1 MNVKCEYEDIV
12 SLRRVFTEPPPLS
25 QREGAQ
31 PRVRSVKLTEE
42 EQRRREDEEAQ
53 RRLEE
58 EALRTRKAKP
68 GPGPARPSSL
78 AEDAFDAKGKAGRS
92 SKAKGAKKTPSHV
105 DNAFAFL
112 AGACEDDASEDDGEE
127 AWEAAILSLEQG
139 QKKAPRGAPRRA
151 PVEAPSSSAAPKRK
165 PPRTGAWV
173 QKAFMALGCDKDD
186 SDESEEEE
194 ASPPEQKRAA
204 DFQLATWRHRRR
216 CGNHHTSLMTF
227 LGHQPL
233 LESWWA
239 KALDYGMAQG
249 AACKAVPA
257 QSL

>member
-1 MNVKCEYEDIV
+1 MESGTLWDGGI
-12 SLRRVFTEPPPLS
+12 L
-25 QREGAQ
+25 
-31 PRVRSVKLTEE
+31 
-42 EQRRREDEEAQ
+42 
-53 RRLEE
+53 
-58 EALRTRKAKP
+58 AL
-68 GPGPARPSSL
+68 
-78 AEDAFDAKGKAGRS
+78 D
-92 SKAKGAKKTPSHV
+92 
-105 DNAFAFL
+105 
-112 AGACEDDASEDDGEE
+112 
-127 AWEAAILSLEQG
+127 
-139 QKKAPRGAPRRA
+139 RG
-151 PVEAPSSSAAPKRK
+151 
-165 PPRTGAWV
+165 
-173 QKAFMALGCDKDD
+173 DKDD

-194 ASPPEQKRAA
+194 ASRNLGHLMHRNAAEEAPIVRRGPPEQKRAA